1 MLAVCVYVVVLVA
14 CIASVCTLCILP
26 LCASRELVPFFWLS
40 IFLFVFSPFT
50 PSTSSL
56 FFNVLLFLVGP
67 CIARVDIAE
76 WSGVQVAK
84 FDHLACFTGGMY
96 ALGAV
101 NLRGEVAADK
111 QELPDRRMQS
121 FS

>member
-1 MLAVCVYVVVLVA
+1 MRYVYFVCFSLSFFA
-14 CIASVCTLCILP
+14 AFFCSCITV
-26 LCASRELVPFFWLS
+26 
-40 IFLFVFSPFT
+40 
-50 PSTSSL
+50 
-56 FFNVLLFLVGP
+56 
-67 CIARVDIAE
+67 RVDIAE

-111 QELPDRRMQS
+111 QEIPDRRM
-121 FS
+121 